1 MRKHLTLSDRKSI
14 EKCLSQGVSFAEIGR
29 RLEVASCSI
38 SREVRRHL
46 VQWEK
51 GGWGRCMNDC
61 VHRKSCFQ
69 YDLCGASPACS
80 KKCSTCPRC
89 NSVCPE
95 FEAEEC
101 SRLCNGCRE
110 RRGCTLKKRLYQA
123 RNAEDEYTGVLH
135 EARRGFNLCSEELK
149 AIDEFFSKGIL
160 QGQSV
165 SHIIASQRNR
175 APCSESTARRL
186 IHAGAIAVR
195 DLDMI
200 RVCKMK
206 PRRGEKRGVKV
217 DTKCRKG
224 RTYEDFQEF
233 RFRHPDAAVVEVDSV
248 IGKRGGKVLLT
259 MMLRNCNFMLA
270 FLRNGNTSAS
280 VEDWFSW
287 LFSQLGEVLYRRM
300 FQVLLAD
307 NGMEFSDPRALE
319 FDPKGERRSW
329 VFYCHP
335 GAPYQKGKVENNH
348 GLLRRVCPKGTSF
361 DGLTQKD
368 VDLMM
373 SHVNS
378 YGREIFNGVSPA
390 QLFVSMYGT
399 AALRLIGQRI
409 IPPEEITLRPSLIFR
424 N

>member
-1 MRKHLTLSDRKSI
+1 
-14 EKCLSQGVSFAEIGR
+14 
-29 RLEVASCSI
+29 
-38 SREVRRHL
+38 
-46 VQWEK
+46 
-51 GGWGRCMNDC
+51 
-61 VHRKSCFQ
+61 
-69 YDLCGASPACS
+69 
-80 KKCSTCPRC
+80 
-89 NSVCPE
+89 
-95 FEAEEC
+95 
-101 SRLCNGCRE
+101 
-110 RRGCTLKKRLYQA
+110 
-123 RNAEDEYTGVLH
+123 
-135 EARRGFNLCSEELK
+135 
-149 AIDEFFSKGIL
+149 
-160 QGQSV
+160 
-165 SHIIASQRNR
+165 
-175 APCSESTARRL
+175 
-186 IHAGAIAVR
+186 
-195 DLDMI
+195 
-200 RVCKMK
+200 
-206 PRRGEKRGVKV
+206 
-217 DTKCRKG
+217 
-224 RTYEDFQEF
+224 
-233 RFRHPDAAVVEVDSV
+233 
-248 IGKRGGKVLLT
+248 
-259 MMLRNCNFMLA
+259 
-270 FLRNGNTSAS
+270 
-280 VEDWFSW
+280 
-287 LFSQLGEVLYRRM
+287 M